1 MRHHLLAASLLL
13 LLAAG
18 AAQQRAQ
25 GQEQA
30 AGAAAHGAAV
40 AAAQATRERSM
51 PAGAPASTAEH
62 AAPCQR
68 LPFTDE
74 FLHPLEQ
81 QKRLEARLAAVQ
93 AHQEMQQWLQSF
105 FQTPASELTSTRLA
119 DAHRAAEAARAA
131 RAAERL
137 AERAKAAAAKAAVA
151 AVGSGAAALA
161 ARAGSMTEG
170 ANSTLGLGKA
180 AALRG
185 EDAQLA
191 KQGPASGREDEEE
204 PLQERDGFVD
214 VPPPASGCGNSSTC
228 VRAAAAKLLA
238 SREHPGSIIR
248 LRWPGFVEDTRRW
261 AAGPGPNGTCLPRQP
276 GEAVQRE
283 YLLVVPVGNDI
294 SPILR

>member
-1 MRHHLLAASLLL
+1 
-13 LLAAG
+13 
-18 AAQQRAQ
+18 
-25 GQEQA
+25 
-30 AGAAAHGAAV
+30 
-40 AAAQATRERSM
+40 
-51 PAGAPASTAEH
+51 
-62 AAPCQR
+62 
-68 LPFTDE
+68 
-74 FLHPLEQ
+74 
-81 QKRLEARLAAVQ
+81 
-93 AHQEMQQWLQSF
+93 
-105 FQTPASELTSTRLA
+105 
-119 DAHRAAEAARAA
+119 
-131 RAAERL
+131 
-137 AERAKAAAAKAAVA
+137 
-151 AVGSGAAALA
+151 
-161 ARAGSMTEG
+161 MTEG

-191 KQGPASGREDEEE
+191 KQGPASGREEEEE

-261 AAGPGPNGTCLPRQP
+261 AADPGPNGTCLPRQP

-294 SPILR
+294 SPILRWLDLPDSATFDIVLLHYGSASPPPACLACAAVLPIAGPKWHLLWQATRLPVWRTLIAGKRAVMFADDDLGMDTCSINRAFEVFSAYGLLLGQPSLCRTNHRPSWYLHLLQDKANVLRWITMVEIM